1 MRHRLLLLST
11 VIIAL
16 AAVPTATADPPDW
29 LPSREII
36 PYQPDH
42 TVFDQCAF
50 PVLWH
55 IEGPEIDTTF
65 FDRSGNVVKL
75 LEVFPGNTLTLTNL
89 ETGTSITLRA
99 TGSFDLHLHRDGS
112 GSAMVT
118 GQGAW
123 HDGNPLTGEAG
134 IWYQTGR
141 VSTTWDAAGNT
152 TSLTNSGSLVNLCL
166 ELAS

>member
-11 VIIAL
+11 VLIAL
-16 AAVPTATADPPDW
+16 AAVPTVTAAPPA
-29 LPSREII
+29 REII

-42 TVFDQCAF
+42 TVLDQCAF

-55 IEGPEIDTTF
+55 IDGTEIDTTF

-75 LEVFPGNTLTLTNL
+75 HGTFPGNTLTLTNL
-89 ETGTSITLRA
+89 ETGRSLTLGA
-99 TGSFDLHLHRDGS
+99 TGAYHQQINHDGS

-118 GQGAW
+118 GHGAW

-152 TSLTNSGSLVNLCL
+152 TSLTNSGSLVNLCS

>member
-1 MRHRLLLLST
+1 MRHRLLLLLT

-29 LPSREII
+29 VPSREII

-50 PVLWH
+50 PVLWQ
-55 IEGPEIDTTF
+55 IEGPE
-65 FDRSGNVVKL
+65 
-75 LEVFPGNTLTLTNL
+75 
-89 ETGTSITLRA
+89 
-99 TGSFDLHLHRDGS
+99 FDLHLHRDGS

-152 TSLTNSGSLVNLCL
+152 TSLTNAGSLVNLCPV
-166 ELAS
+166 LAS